1 LAVFLFA
8 ALASTL
14 QPVSDT
20 RARAQSTVRIVR
32 PVHVAVKEWEQL
44 PSSRRRE
51 IVVVEEGRRIAVRLI
66 EME

>member
-1 LAVFLFA
+1 VLLFA

-14 QPVSDT
+14 RLVPDT
-20 RARAQSTVRIVR
+20 RARAVATVRIVR
-32 PVHVAVKEWEQL
+32 PVNAVREEWEKL

-51 IVVVEEGRRIAVRLI
+51 FVIVEGGRRIAVRLI